1 MLNLCI
7 KAENQKLK
15 RSPVWLACFLI
26 PIIPAI
32 YGTFN
37 YQQNLSIL
45 TGGWYSLWSQLT
57 LFYAIFF
64 YAPLIALYCSY
75 LWRLEH
81 LNHNWNVLMTVPVPV
96 RDIILGKL
104 SVTLK
109 VTLFTQLWLF
119 SLYLLCGK
127 LIGLPGM
134 PENTIFLWA
143 LRGTAAAIAIG
154 TLQLLL
160 SMIIRSFAVPIGI
173 ALAGSIA
180 GLVLSNMGLGLCC
193 PYALLL
199 MGMNSNKE
207 TDALTGGSVPFLLG
221 CLFYFA
227 LFTWISIRI
236 LKTRDVKA

>member
-1 MLNLCI
+1 MLKLCI

-45 TGGWYSLWSQLT
+45 TGEWYSLWSQLT

-81 LNHNWNVLMTVPVPV
+81 LNHNWNVLMTAPVPV
-96 RDIILGKL
+96 GDIFFGKL
-104 SVTLK
+104 FVILK

-119 SLYLLCGK
+119 LLYLLCGK
-127 LIGLPGM
+127 LVGLPAL
-134 PENTIFLWA
+134 PEGTIFLWA

-160 SMIIRSFAVPIGI
+160 SMVIRSFAVPIGI
-173 ALAGSIA
+173 ALAGSII
-180 GLVLSNMGLGLCC
+180 GLVAGSTGLGLFF
-193 PYALLL
+193 PYSLML

-207 TDALTGGSVPFLLG
+207 TDTLSNGTAPFFFFCLLYFLLFSG
-221 CLFYFA
+221 
-227 LFTWISIRI
+227 ISIRI
-236 LKTRDVKA
+236 LKKRDVKV